1 MAVRLLPCSD
11 TAKAVHQEYIPE
23 YASAL
28 LGLQPVISSAEER
41 HAPEQVL
48 ISTTQCL
55 LLAVFY
61 TELKLL
67 YGSGQ

>member
-1 MAVRLLPCSD
+1 MAMRPLPCSD
-11 TAKAVHQEYIPE
+11 TAKAVHQEYVPE
-23 YASAL
+23 YAPAL
-28 LGLQPVISSAEER
+28 LGLHPIIGSAEER
-41 HAPEQVL
+41 HAPEQVF